1 MKISLRFMF
10 TLSFLMVSSS
20 LWATFS
26 RPSPT
31 TPGQYSNWGG
41 EIDKL
46 VIVAPFKLADYNRIV
61 VEPFDTSSTP
71 LPNEQ
76 DSTYISVKSALDHT
90 TPVIAAMLSSVL
102 PGTPA
107 QVQEPGASPDYSGNK
122 AGALVIRGKVL
133 TMEPG
138 SLVPVYSPNGPGRAR
153 TVIAC
158 EVVDGIT
165 GKTLLRFQ
173 QERRVGP
180 SGGSEETFG
189 RHTQV
194 NVSLRP
200 GPTGSSG
207 DLYEKALA
215 FNLRFI
221 GRDLADVLKS
231 F

>member
-1 MKISLRFMF
+1 MKKISLSLMF
-10 TLSFLMVSSS
+10 SLSLLMFSGS
-20 LWATFS
+20 LLAS
-26 RPSPT
+26 LDRPSPT
-31 TPGQYSNWGG
+31 TPGNYSRWGG

-61 VEPFDTSSTP
+61 VEPFHTSSTP

-76 DSTYISVKSALDHT
+76 DSTYAAVKSALDHT

-102 PGTPA
+102 PKTPP
-107 QVQEPGASPDYSGNK
+107 QVQEPGASPND

-138 SLVPVYSPNGPGRAR
+138 SLIPVYSPNGPGRAR

-180 SGGSEETFG
+180 SGGSAETFG
-189 RHTQV
+189 PHTQV

-215 FNLRFI
+215 FNLRYI

>member
-1 MKISLRFMF
+1 MKTPLRLILPLALM
-10 TLSFLMVSSS
+10 MVSTS

-61 VEPFDTSSTP
+61 IEPFDTSSTP

-76 DSTYISVKSALDHT
+76 DSTYASVKNALAHT
-90 TPVIAAMLSSVL
+90 TPVIAAMLSTVL

-107 QVQEPGASPDYSGNK
+107 QVQEPGASPDYSGNN

-138 SLVPVYSPNGPGRAR
+138 SLIPVYSPNGPGRAR

-180 SGGSEETFG
+180 SGGSAETFG

-221 GRDLADVLKS
+221 GRDLSDVLKS

>member
-1 MKISLRFMF
+1 MKLSLRFLF
-10 TLSFLMVSSS
+10 ALSFLMVSGS
-20 LWATFS
+20 LWATLT
-26 RPSPT
+26 RATPT
-31 TPGQYSNWGG
+31 TPGKYSNWGG

-46 VIVAPFKLADYNRIV
+46 EIVAPFKLAGYSRIV

-71 LPNEQ
+71 LPKAQ
-76 DSTYISVKSALDHT
+76 DSTYVPVKNALAHT
-90 TPVIAAMLSSVL
+90 TPTIAAVLSAAL
-102 PGTPA
+102 PGTPS
-107 QVQEPGASPDYSGNK
+107 QLQEPGASPDYSGNN

-158 EVVDGIT
+158 EVIDGTT
-165 GKTLLRFQ
+165 GKTLLRFR

-180 SGGSEETFG
+180 SGGLEESFG

-194 NVSLRP
+194 SVSLRP

-221 GRDLADVLKS
+221 GSDLADVLKS